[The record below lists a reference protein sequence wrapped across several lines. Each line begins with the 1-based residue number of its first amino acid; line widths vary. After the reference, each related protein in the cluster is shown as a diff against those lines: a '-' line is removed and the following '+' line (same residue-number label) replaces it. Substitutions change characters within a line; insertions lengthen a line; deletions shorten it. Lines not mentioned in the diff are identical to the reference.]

1 MFGGTLKAGGRVLVK
16 ICGITNETDALAA
29 IDAGA
34 DALGFN
40 LVRQS
45 KRYIDIDMAADWIGK
60 LPERICKVAVV
71 ADPNWEDACR
81 IGQLPFID
89 ALQLHGKESPEFC
102 RRLADAGIPF
112 AKAVPVTASKSLAD
126 LPNYFTD
133 TIILDSSAGGT
144 FGGTGKPFPWKF
156 APEFVRHH
164 PRITVILAGGL
175 NPENVAE
182 AVRVVRPRG
191 VDVTTGVEAAPGR
204 KDPGLLR
211 AFVQAAWRGC
221 GGTSED

>member
-1 MFGGTLKAGGRVLVK
+1 MFGKPGSGDQVWVK

-29 IDAGA
+29 IEAGA

-45 KRYIDIDMAADWIGK
+45 KRYIDIEKSATWIDN
-60 LPERICKVAVV
+60 LPTKICKVAVM

-81 IGQLPFID
+81 ISYLPFID
-89 ALQLHGKESPEFC
+89 ALQLHGNESPEFC
-102 RRLADAGIPF
+102 RRLAEAGIPF

-133 TIILDSSAGGT
+133 TMILDSRAGGA

-156 APEFVRHH
+156 APEFLRHH
-164 PRITVILAGGL
+164 PGITVILAGGL

-182 AVRVVRPRG
+182 AVSVVRPRG
-191 VDVTTGVEAAPGR
+191 VDVTTGVEVSPG
-204 KDPGLLR
+204 KKNASLIR
-211 AFVQAAWRGC
+211 AFIKAARRP
-221 GGTSED
+221 